1 MGARHRRRM
10 AASGARRII
19 VTAASAHRRGLALL
33 APAVVLTLVVVMAG
47 VGSLVLASLGLL
59 PLFGPANLTTQGFM
73 SATPNLWLSVRESLV
88 IAASSTAIALVVGL
102 TAALLLLRAAPR
114 RRWLAATVAT
124 VLPVPHLVGAAAM
137 GLLLSGGGVLSRLL
151 RVEQDAWPE
160 LVGGP
165 WPVATVLE
173 FAWKESA
180 FVAVVVLAST
190 SAALPDLTDAARM
203 LGAGARQR
211 LLRVTLPLA
220 APAAAAS
227 SLIVFLY
234 SFGAYEVA
242 WLLGRAY
249 PEPLPAMAYRLYTS
263 IDLAARP
270 QAAATALTAITVS
283 VLAAAATVPVLR
295 RLGAAR

>member
-1 MGARHRRRM
+1 M
-10 AASGARRII
+10 
-19 VTAASAHRRGLALL
+19 TAARAERRGLLLL
-33 APAVVLTLVVVMAG
+33 APAVGLTVVVVLAG
-47 VGSLVLASLGLL
+47 VGSLALASVGLL
-59 PLFGPANLTTQGFM
+59 PLFGQADLTTQGFET
-73 SATPNLWLSVRESLV
+73 AAPDLRLAIRESLV
-88 IAASSTAIALVVGL
+88 IAGASTGIALVVGL
-102 TAALLLLRAAPR
+102 CVALLLLQVAPR
-114 RRWLAATVAT
+114 RRWLGGMVAA

-137 GLLLSGGGVLSRLL
+137 GLLLAGGGLLSRVLG
-151 RVEQDAWPE
+151 VERARWPE
-160 LVGGP
+160 LVGGT

-173 FAWKESA
+173 LAWKESA

-190 SAALPDLTDAARM
+190 SAALPDLSDAARM

-211 LLRVTLPLA
+211 LWRVTLPLA

-249 PEPLPAMAYRLYTS
+249 PEPLPVMAYRLYAS

-270 QAAATALTAITVS
+270 QAAATAITAITVS
-283 VLAAAATVPVLR
+283 VLAAAATLPVLR